1 MSYSTTTYSN
11 NSETG
16 SSSDS
21 SSDLPTPNGYHRMA
35 DGSLMIGDYH
45 SVTFNYTLGDTFLSG
60 GYPYIGY
67 YNISDN
73 KIWARRVRTA
83 NSAELQ
89 IQDNIK
95 GNFIL
100 SNTFLNRGT
109 STSISLPHLEDSLLF
124 QPSEFV
130 NQNTINLKFDKLYE
144 NFLELYNLCFIRD
157 NNIPRNYTSFL
168 GCTGVSNGAVGNLTQ
183 VVKDSAVGPNLSSD
197 FASTSASDLNDARG
211 FDVIGMRVN
220 ESNPLNSTTPT
231 DFLTIYFTTSAISV
245 YKTPNNASGSSTA
258 SFVVSTNRAD
268 GPFSQNFQQITDIT
282 TNNRDTL
289 YVSDAFHNQIYRLYI
304 DPILN
309 ESRIDQSNFDLI
321 NAGGLKLNTA
331 GTDFL
336 SGANLIYYY
345 ANEIYTWNDGR
356 KSIIVLA
363 DNLSKTREFPSKYF
377 ESRTVADFAINPI
390 DSKLYILFT
399 DFSILEVDA
408 LFKGT
413 AKLLYPRNVLRE
425 GEVPKRILF
434 SQNDSN
440 LYYII
445 TNYNVYKYL
454 LVADQDDYIGAY
466 KWDNVVN
473 VELSGSDYQIF
484 DAKILPENDDRDS
497 IFLYQKNAGADGT
510 TFNGFD
516 RILRFNENNEQLSN
530 LHNDNFNIFD
540 KNDVNV
546 KEEYFNNITFNKS
559 IKKILFNLDSLA
571 SRIGF
576 GFLFEYD
583 SSEYR
588 LLAYTGN
595 VGLSSSLVEEKNYD
609 YFVGVNE
616 VITPEVFNRCITK
629 IYRYQQKILGNLFK
643 RFSGKKYQDNEIVT
657 F

>member
-11 NSETG
+11 NSESG
-16 SSSDS
+16 PSDS
-21 SSDLPTPNGYHRMA
+21 SEPTGFHRMP
-35 DGSLMIGDYH
+35 DGTLMIGDYH
-45 SVTFNYTLGDTFLSG
+45 TVTFNYTNGDTFLSAG
-60 GYPYIGY
+60 FPYTGY
-67 YNISDN
+67 YNISDS
-73 KIWARRVRTA
+73 KIYARRVRTA
-83 NSAELQ
+83 DSIELQ
-89 IQDNIK
+89 KQDNIK
-95 GNFIL
+95 GNFIIDKI
-100 SNTFLNRGT
+100 FFNRGT
-109 STSISLPHLEDSLLF
+109 STDIKLPFNENDLIF

-130 NQNTINLKFDKLYE
+130 NQNTINVKLDRLYD

-168 GCTGVSNGAVGNLTQ
+168 GCTGVRDGAVGNITQ
-183 VVKDSAVGPNLSSD
+183 VVKDSTVGPNLSSE
-197 FASTSASDLNDARG
+197 FVSASALDLNDTRG

-220 ESNPLNSTTPT
+220 EANPLNSVTPT

-245 YKTPNNASGSSTA
+245 FKMQNDASESSTA
-258 SFVVSTNRAD
+258 TFIVSTNRAD
-268 GPFSQNFQQITDIT
+268 GPFSQKFQQITDIT

-309 ESRIDQSNFDLI
+309 ESRIDQTNFDLI

-345 ANEIYTWNDGR
+345 ADEIYTWNDGR

-363 DNLSKTREFPSKYF
+363 DNLSKIREFPSKYF
-377 ESRTVADFAINPI
+377 EDRVVADFAINPI

-408 LFKGT
+408 LFQGT

-425 GEVPKRILF
+425 GETPKRILF

-466 KWDNVVN
+466 RWSNVFN
-473 VELSGSDYQIF
+473 VELSGTDYQIF
-484 DAKILPENDDRDS
+484 DAKILPENNDRDS
-497 IFLYQKNAGADGT
+497 FFLFQKNAGADGN

-516 RILRFNENNEQLSN
+516 RILRFNETNALISN

-540 KNDVNV
+540 RNDINV

-559 IKKILFNLDSLA
+559 MKKILFNLDNLA
-571 SRIGF
+571 SRIEF

-583 SSEYR
+583 ETPYR
-588 LLAYTGN
+588 LISYTGN
-595 VGLSSSLVEEKNYD
+595 VGLSSSVVEEKDYN

-616 VITPEVFNRCITK
+616 VITPEVFNRCILK
-629 IYRYQQKILGNLFK
+629 VYHYQEKILGQLLK
-643 RFSGKKYQDNEIVT
+643 RFSGKKYQDSEIVT